1 MNEWT
6 RLRKC
11 AHDPYQK
18 AINLVHKYSYV
29 WYIVEI
35 WTVKIK
41 KKKKRR
47 NSAKNMQLKPK
58 LQLAFLEWNQ
68 HFKYSLRI
76 E

>member
-41 KKKKRR
+41 KKKKEGTV
-47 NSAKNMQLKPK
+47 PK
-58 LQLAFLEWNQ
+58 TC
-68 HFKYSLRI
+68 S
-76 E
+76 